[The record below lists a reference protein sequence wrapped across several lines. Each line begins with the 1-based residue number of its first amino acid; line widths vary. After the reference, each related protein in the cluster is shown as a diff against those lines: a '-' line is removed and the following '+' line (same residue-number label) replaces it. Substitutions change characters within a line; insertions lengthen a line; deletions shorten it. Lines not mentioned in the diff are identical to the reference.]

1 MESVLLV
8 VVGVLLLVVLGLLIW
23 SIAGRSAGTTLLAQ
37 QLEALKAAQDN
48 IRETLNKSLQTGQDS
63 ISRSLQ
69 SSQKVLGQLNTQVG
83 ELQGTN
89 KQMLQMQTDVKRL
102 QDILS
107 SPKLRGQM
115 GEWSLENLLSQVL
128 PTASYELQ
136 YTFKDG
142 KVVDAL
148 VRMTD
153 FAVPVDA
160 KFPLPAFETL
170 SKAETEDEKTRARKQ
185 FLRDV
190 TAHIDKIASDYI
202 RPVEGTLDFALMYIP
217 AENVYYET
225 VVKYAGDTRD
235 IMQYA
240 LDKKVIPVSPALLY
254 AYLMTV
260 VMGLQ
265 GLQIER
271 QAAEIRQNLKKLN
284 ADFAEFVNTW
294 DTLGTH
300 IRNTSNK
307 YDEANKKLDRFG
319 MQLTQVQGETG
330 PQVPS
335 ED

>member
-170 SKAETEDEKTRARKQ
+170 SKAKTSQPTSTKS
-185 FLRDV
+185 LP
-190 TAHIDKIASDYI
+190 TISGLSKAHWI
-202 RPVEGTLDFALMYIP
+202 L
-217 AENVYYET
+217 
-225 VVKYAGDTRD
+225 
-235 IMQYA
+235 
-240 LDKKVIPVSPALLY
+240 
-254 AYLMTV
+254 
-260 VMGLQ
+260 
-265 GLQIER
+265 
-271 QAAEIRQNLKKLN
+271 
-284 ADFAEFVNTW
+284 
-294 DTLGTH
+294 H
-300 IRNTSNK
+300 
-307 YDEANKKLDRFG
+307 
-319 MQLTQVQGETG
+319 
-330 PQVPS
+330 
-335 ED
+335 